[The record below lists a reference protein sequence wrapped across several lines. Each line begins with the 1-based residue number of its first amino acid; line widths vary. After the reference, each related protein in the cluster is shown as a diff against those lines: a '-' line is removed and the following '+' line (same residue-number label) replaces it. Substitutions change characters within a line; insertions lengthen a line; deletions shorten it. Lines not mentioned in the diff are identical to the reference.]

1 MEAEGREWMRMEC
14 SEVGG
19 RLDQRWLALRFFLMV
34 KTFSLGAW
42 EIAQSLKFSLY
53 KHEILNFNL
62 VLNLLF
68 FKSRCGDMHL

>member
-19 RLDQRWLALRFFLMV
+19 RLDQWWLALRFFLMV

-62 VLNLLF
+62 LLNLLF

>member
-19 RLDQRWLALRFFLMV
+19 RLDQRWLALRFFFMV
-34 KTFSLGAW
+34 KIFSLGAW